1 MIFSGCVGCGHRLSL
16 FENFSG
22 WNHIGSDQSWV
33 DGKPTIAWCD
43 NCSLVQRPQ
52 TKGWI
57 AACDQIYA
65 DYDQIYPQK
74 LPKETRILAKSGQAE
89 RVLTSRSEALITRL
103 TELFPISA
111 DCCWLDYGC
120 GGGDL
125 LRTCKNLIP
134 NVKVF
139 GTDVNHRG
147 RTLIANQL
155 GGVFVE
161 NIDTISHSFDV
172 ISMSHVLEHIHDPA
186 PRLRVLR
193 NALKPTGRLLIQV
206 PDFVQ
211 NPFDLMIFDHGLFF
225 QPLSLTTILAQSGF
239 QAIDV
244 FDDWASNELT
254 VVASPTLPLHA
265 KSSDLCE
272 RGLPFDL
279 LSSAFQFLESLLL
292 EAATKI
298 SSGPIS
304 IFGAGNGGSWV
315 ASQIGPE
322 NVKSFLDENSEL
334 FGATFHGIPI
344 QRPISVDIKSTVLG
358 VAPRTRTHIETRYS
372 LTEATE

>member
-1 MIFSGCVGCGHRLSL
+1 MTCPGCVGCKHELSFFDNL
-16 FENFSG
+16 SG
-22 WNHIGSDQSWV
+22 WNHIASDQSWIHE
-33 DGKPTIAWCD
+33 KPTIAWCD
-43 NCSLVQRPQ
+43 KCLLVQRPR
-52 TKGWI
+52 TKEWI

-65 DYDQIYPQK
+65 NYDQIHPQR
-74 LPKETRILAKSGQAE
+74 LPKETRILARSGDAG
-89 RVLTSRSEALITRL
+89 RVLTSRSEALINRL
-103 TELFPISA
+103 NELFPISA
-111 DCCWLDYGC
+111 DCDWLDYGC
-120 GGGDL
+120 GSGDL
-125 LRTCKNLIP
+125 LRTCKDLIP
-134 NVKVF
+134 NAKVF
-139 GTDVNHRG
+139 GSDVNHRG
-147 RTLIANQL
+147 RTLIVDHL

-161 NIDTISHSFDV
+161 NIDTMSHSFDV
-172 ISMSHVLEHIHDPA
+172 ISMSHVLEHIHDPV

-225 QPLSLTTILAQSGF
+225 QPQSLTTILAQSGF

-265 KSSDLCE
+265 KTSNLCE
-272 RGLPFDL
+272 RGLPYDL

-298 SSGPIS
+298 SIGPIS

-344 QRPISVDIKSTVLG
+344 QRPIGVDTKSTVLG
-358 VAPRTRTHIETRYS
+358 VAPRTRTHIETRYG
-372 LTEATE
+372 LTEATK

>member
-1 MIFSGCVGCGHRLSL
+1 
-16 FENFSG
+16 
-22 WNHIGSDQSWV
+22 
-33 DGKPTIAWCD
+33 
-43 NCSLVQRPQ
+43 
-52 TKGWI
+52 
-57 AACDQIYA
+57 
-65 DYDQIYPQK
+65 
-74 LPKETRILAKSGQAE
+74 
-89 RVLTSRSEALITRL
+89 
-103 TELFPISA
+103 
-111 DCCWLDYGC
+111 
-120 GGGDL
+120 
-125 LRTCKNLIP
+125 
-134 NVKVF
+134 
-139 GTDVNHRG
+139 
-147 RTLIANQL
+147 
-155 GGVFVE
+155 
-161 NIDTISHSFDV
+161 
-172 ISMSHVLEHIHDPA
+172 VLEHIHDPV

-272 RGLPFDL
+272 RGQPFDL

-334 FGATFHGIPI
+334 LGATFHGIPI
-344 QRPISVDIKSTVLG
+344 ERPISVDIKSTVLG